1 MRDDEARHA
10 RDAWTSRT
18 GVFVM
23 RATRPATLPTSQPV
37 TPRRPCVPM
46 TTLSAF
52 HSSASMPGAGQEG
65 GSIAI
70 CQFQFVDQLE
80 TFVRM
85 PLARMAAAAST

>member
-1 MRDDEARHA
+1 
-10 RDAWTSRT
+10 
-18 GVFVM
+18 
-23 RATRPATLPTSQPV
+23 
-37 TPRRPCVPM
+37 
-46 TTLSAF
+46 
-52 HSSASMPGAGQEG
+52 MPGAGQEG